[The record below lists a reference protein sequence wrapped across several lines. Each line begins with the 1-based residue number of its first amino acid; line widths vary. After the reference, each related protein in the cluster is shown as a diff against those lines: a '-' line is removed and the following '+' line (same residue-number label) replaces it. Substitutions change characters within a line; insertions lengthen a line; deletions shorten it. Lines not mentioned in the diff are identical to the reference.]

1 MFKPIFM
8 TLLLVFLLSST
19 VAAAA
24 RPTVVQDIRYSYNN
38 GTVRLVVDVTDSVE
52 FKEIYVENPSRLVV
66 DIQNAT
72 LSPKVKKELPINN
85 STAKRVRVG
94 QFDKST
100 VRVVVET
107 IAEIKIFMLE
117 GGPAGYRLVIDVIG
131 ENPNAKK
138 PETEVFNPPTTPTNP
153 ATNTEKDKLKEEK
166 ERKEKEEKERL
177 ERERKEK
184 EERDRLERE
193 RKEKE
198 EKDRLEKE
206 RQEKDRLEKERLE
219 KERLEKEEKER
230 KAKEEKDRK
239 ERERQE
245 RLEKERK
252 EKEEKERKEKERKEK
267 ERLEKEEKERK
278 AKEEK
283 ERKERERQERLE
295 RERARRNNNQNTPPS
310 THSTTTHTS
319 SEVDKDLEK
328 LMTLKGKVIAI
339 DPGHGGNDAGA
350 IGPSGLMEKTVTLEV
365 ALELE
370 KLLKAEGA
378 TVIMT
383 RQTDKT
389 VSPAGAKASAIE
401 ELQARCDVANKAK
414 ADIFI
419 SIHADSFTNSS
430 ARGTT
435 GYYYS
440 QTEGTASIR
449 LAECIRKA
457 LCEQIKTP
465 SRGTKPCNFYVVR
478 NTDMAAT
485 LIELAFISNPEEEKI
500 MGSREGVLK
509 CAQGIFDGIE
519 DYFG

>member
-1 MFKPIFM
+1 MLKPVFM
-8 TLLLVFLLSST
+8 TLLFLFFFT
-19 VAAAA
+19 ATAMAA
-24 RPTVVQDIRYSYNN
+24 RPAIVQDVRYSYNN
-38 GTVRLVVDVTDSVE
+38 GTVRLVVDVTDYVD
-52 FKEIYVENPSRLVV
+52 FREIYVENPSRLVV

-72 LSPKVKKELPINN
+72 LSSKVKKELPIENP
-85 STAKRVRVG
+85 TAKRVRVG
-94 QFDKST
+94 QFDKTT
-100 VRVVVET
+100 VRVVIET
-107 IAEIKIFMLE
+107 IAEIKTFILE

-131 ENPNAKK
+131 
-138 PETEVFNPPTTPTNP
+138 TPTVSGAPPSHVETKPSTVTKPSNS
-153 ATNTEKDKLKEEK
+153 EEH
-166 ERKEKEEKERL
+166 EAL
-177 ERERKEK
+177 
-184 EERDRLERE
+184 
-193 RKEKE
+193 
-198 EKDRLEKE
+198 
-206 RQEKDRLEKERLE
+206 Q
-219 KERLEKEEKER
+219 
-230 KAKEEKDRK
+230 K

-252 EKEEKERKEKERKEK
+252 AKEEKERQEKLEKERKAKAEK
-267 ERLEKEEKERK
+267 ERKAKEERERK

-283 ERKERERQERLE
+283 EREHK
-295 RERARRNNNQNTPPS
+295 NTHS
-310 THSTTTHTS
+310 THSTTTYPSTHNPHS
-319 SEVDKDLEK
+319 SEVDKDIESLT
-328 LMTLKGKVIAI
+328 TLKGKIIAI

-350 IGPSGLMEKTVTLEV
+350 IGPSGVMEKTVTLNV

-383 RQTDKT
+383 RRTDKT

-401 ELQARCDVANKAK
+401 ELQARCDIANKAK

-419 SIHADSFTNSS
+419 SIHADSFTNPT

-440 QTEGTASIR
+440 QTEGQSAIR
-449 LAECIRKA
+449 LADCIRKA

-485 LIELAFISNPEEEKI
+485 LIELAFISNPEEESI
-500 MGSREGVLK
+500 MNSVEGVLK

>member
-1 MFKPIFM
+1 MLKPVFM
-8 TLLLVFLLSST
+8 TLLFLFFFT
-19 VAAAA
+19 ATAMAA
-24 RPTVVQDIRYSYNN
+24 RPAIVQDVRYSYNN
-38 GTVRLVVDVTDSVE
+38 GTVRLVVDVTDYVD
-52 FKEIYVENPSRLVV
+52 FREIYVENPSRLVV

-72 LSPKVKKELPINN
+72 LSSKVKKELPIENP
-85 STAKRVRVG
+85 TAKRVRVG
-94 QFDKST
+94 QFDKTT
-100 VRVVVET
+100 VRVVIET
-107 IAEIKIFMLE
+107 IAEIKTFILE

-131 ENPNAKK
+131 
-138 PETEVFNPPTTPTNP
+138 TPTVSGAPPSHVETKPSTVTKPSNS
-153 ATNTEKDKLKEEK
+153 EEH
-166 ERKEKEEKERL
+166 EAL
-177 ERERKEK
+177 
-184 EERDRLERE
+184 
-193 RKEKE
+193 
-198 EKDRLEKE
+198 
-206 RQEKDRLEKERLE
+206 Q
-219 KERLEKEEKER
+219 
-230 KAKEEKDRK
+230 K

-252 EKEEKERKEKERKEK
+252 AKEEKERQEKLEKERKEQ
-267 ERLEKEEKERK
+267 LEKERERKAKEERERK

-283 ERKERERQERLE
+283 ERQEKLEKERKAKAEKERKAKEERERKAKEEKEREHK
-295 RERARRNNNQNTPPS
+295 NTHS
-310 THSTTTHTS
+310 THSTTTYPSTHNPHS
-319 SEVDKDLEK
+319 SEVDKDIESLT
-328 LMTLKGKVIAI
+328 TLKGKIIAI

-350 IGPSGLMEKTVTLEV
+350 IGPSGVMEKTVTLNV

-383 RQTDKT
+383 RRTDKT

-401 ELQARCDVANKAK
+401 ELQARCDIANKAK

-419 SIHADSFTNSS
+419 SIHADSFTNPT

-440 QTEGTASIR
+440 QTEGQSAIR
-449 LAECIRKA
+449 LADCIRKA

-485 LIELAFISNPEEEKI
+485 LIELAFISNPEEESI
-500 MGSREGVLK
+500 MNSVEGVLK